1 MALSS
6 LAVVASLTILNM
18 TVFLLKDDPASGD
31 TIPDPPST
39 PVPGII
45 AFSLTGTIFLL
56 LLTGALLTAIAVKAF
71 TTLNGVRAVAS
82 AIYGRKSG
90 HADALKVWLPV

>member
-6 LAVVASLTILNM
+6 LALVASLTILNL
-18 TVFLLKDDPASGD
+18 TIFLLKDDLASGD
-31 TIPDPPST
+31 TILDSPST
-39 PVPGII
+39 PVSGII
-45 AFSLTGTIFLL
+45 AFGLTGTIFLL

-71 TTLNGVRAVAS
+71 TTLNDVRAVAS

-90 HADALKVWLPV
+90 HTDALKVWLPV